1 MTQIDVRQT
10 GSDDPLEFT
19 VTVSE
24 GPGSTRHHVSMRQAT
39 YEQLTAGRVTPVA
52 CVRAAFAFLLDREP
66 KESILSR
73 FDVTVISRYF
83 PSFEREI
90 AEYLSSA

>member
-1 MTQIDVRQT
+1 MAAIDVRQT
-10 GSDDPLEFT
+10 GSGEPLEFT

-24 GPGSTRHHVSMRQAT
+24 GRGSTRHQVTMRQAT
-39 YEQLTAGRVTPVA
+39 YEQLTAGRVTPVE

-83 PSFEREI
+83 PSFERDL
-90 AEYLSSA
+90 AAYLDT